1 LIILWRRSTCV
12 SFRIITCV
20 STFLPYLC
28 LMPTLR
34 QLFLT
39 NNAQT
44 TSFPLLLEFERAE
57 GIYMYDS
64 AGKAYIDLI
73 SGIGV
78 STLGH
83 SHPKVIN
90 AVKQQV
96 DKYMHLMV
104 YGEYVQTPQV
114 RFAEKLISI
123 FPKNLQSVYFTNSGA
138 EAVEGALKLAKRYTG
153 RSEIIACHNSYH
165 GSTHGALSV
174 MGNEEF
180 KQAYR
185 PLLPGVNFIRFNE
198 PADLELITNQTA
210 CVIIETLQGEAGIR
224 VPDIA
229 YMQALRARCNETGT
243 LLILD
248 EIQAAFGR
256 TGALFAFEHYGIT
269 PDMLLLAKALGGGMP
284 VGAFAASHQIMDALK
299 ENPIL
304 GHITTFGG
312 HPVCCA
318 AGLAALE
325 VLLDDDL
332 CKGVAEKEELFRSL
346 LIHPAIKQ
354 IRGKGLMLAI
364 EFESF
369 ELNKRIIDR
378 CIANG
383 VITDWF
389 LHCSNAMRIAPPLII
404 THNEIQKACEVILE
418 AISGTAS
425 N

>member
-1 LIILWRRSTCV
+1 
-12 SFRIITCV
+12 
-20 STFLPYLC
+20 
-28 LMPTLR
+28 MPTLR
-34 QLFLT
+34 QLFLA

-44 TSFPLLLEFERAE
+44 TNFPLLLEFERAE
-57 GIYMYDS
+57 GIYMYDKQ
-64 AGKAYIDLI
+64 GRAYVDLI

-78 STLGH
+78 SNLGH
-83 SHPKVIN
+83 SNPYV
-90 AVKQQV
+90 VKAIKEQL

-114 RFAEKLISI
+114 RFAEKLVSLL
-123 FPKNLQSVYFTNSGA
+123 PQNLQSVYFTNSGT
-138 EAVEGALKLAKRYTG
+138 EAAEGALKLAKRFTG
-153 RSEIIACHNSYH
+153 RQQVVAFHNSYH

-185 PLLPGVNFIRFNE
+185 PLLPGVRFIHFNNMD
-198 PADLELITNQTA
+198 DLEFINDETA
-210 CVIIETLQGEAGIR
+210 CVIIETVQGEAGVR
-224 VPDIA
+224 VPDAGYI
-229 YMQALRARCNETGT
+229 QALRKRCSDTRA
-243 LLILD
+243 LLVMD

-256 TGALFAFEHYGIT
+256 TGRLFAFEHFDIV
-269 PDMLLLAKALGGGMP
+269 PDMLLLAKAMGGGMP
-284 VGAFAASHQIMDALK
+284 AGAFITSNVIMSALK

-325 VLLDDDL
+325 VLLNEDL
-332 CKGVAEKEELFRSL
+332 MAAIAEKEIIFRKCL
-346 LIHPAIKQ
+346 VHPAIKE
-354 IRGKGLMLAI
+354 IRGIGLILAI

-369 ELNKRIIDR
+369 ELNKKIIDR

-404 THNEIQKACEVILE
+404 TPGEIKKACDVIME
-418 AISGTAS
+418 AVEHCC
-425 N
+425 